1 MTSTIKSI
9 NPDNTVYQYIWP
21 KHSYYQL
28 FIYIQLKERGEEG
41 GKSDAGLHP
50 RDIDAFWLQRK
61 LSKCY
66 TDDPTMAQT
75 KAGEILDILKVSL
88 YDNKTLASTECYHKS
103 VAMDRIIMLLYILLV
118 CIVFNINIKTG
129 TNILMLMNILLGKK
143 TIDNKY
149 KLNSNNTNTNHE
161 F

>member
-1 MTSTIKSI
+1 
-9 NPDNTVYQYIWP
+9 
-21 KHSYYQL
+21 
-28 FIYIQLKERGEEG
+28 
-41 GKSDAGLHP
+41 
-50 RDIDAFWLQRK
+50 
-61 LSKCY
+61 
-66 TDDPTMAQT
+66 MAQT